1 MDGASEQNSSAQ
13 STSFRSPPRYLIWMI
28 SSIVALIIAVTKEL
42 SVLAL
47 LFMLLAFYC
56 IESLITEVFGV
67 SVDDTGVTVQNRLLP
82 NNPWIVFWRKRFKWK
97 DIERICSLSD
107 RRVQLISVNMR
118 ADATFGTRDEKLEFF
133 GSIRISYARGPDIQ
147 HSRGCG
153 EDRAG

>member
-1 MDGASEQNSSAQ
+1 MMDGASEQNSSAQ
-13 STSFRSPPRYLIWMI
+13 STSFRSPPRYLTWMI

-67 SVDDTGVTVQNRLLP
+67 SVDDTGITVENRLLP
-82 NNPWIVFWRKRFKWK
+82 NTPWIVFWRKRFKWK

-107 RRVQLISVNMR
+107 RRIQLISVNMR

-133 GSIRISYARGPDIQ
+133 RAVRKFRPSIRIQKKPSSRDQDI
-147 HSRGCG
+147 
-153 EDRAG
+153 